1 MVKEFLVFTTSGDMI
16 VTAAKD
22 KKTAIA
28 QVQKELRAGESI
40 ESIDRL

>member
-16 VTAAKD
+16 VTAAKT
-22 KKTAIA
+22 KEAAIA

-40 ESIDRL
+40 ESVDRL